1 MILVADFMWKYVP
14 TKELYKKF
22 MIEGKKWDNDFTMQ
36 CLDKKAYKNCG
47 YNMLPWEID
56 AAGYASKVVK
66 YFKNKSWQ

>member
-36 CLDKKAYKNCG
+36 CFYEKDILFTFLK
-47 YNMLPWEID
+47 
-56 AAGYASKVVK
+56 YAKEK
-66 YFKNKSWQ
+66 